1 MLIRNKFSIILI
13 LIISCF
19 VFISNLHADELDIS
33 ASEIVFDKDKNLFI
47 AKGSVTILDAYGNQI
62 YTDRAEYESSKE
74 FIKTYQNSELETYMF
89 TQNYFSDLGRTMTMD
104 NTQNFYSAFVFN
116 LSLTMIGLLMS
127 LFYFK
132 NLIVLIRN
140 C

>member
-19 VFISNLHADELDIS
+19 VFISNLYADELDVS

-74 FIKTYQNSELETYMF
+74 FIKTYQNSELLLKEGYKVISSELF
-89 TQNYFSDLGRTMTMD
+89 YDVKNILDHD
-104 NTQNFYSAFVFN
+104 NT
-116 LSLTMIGLLMS
+116 
-127 LFYFK
+127 
-132 NLIVLIRN
+132 
-140 C
+140 